1 MTDAL
6 VCEDVHVTYE
16 TPHGPVHALAGLSFR
31 VPTGESTAMLGRS
44 GSGKST
50 LLSVLA
56 TLRRPTSGRV
66 VVAGSETSTLRGR
79 SLGDFR
85 AHTIGMVFQRHHLD
99 PHMSALD
106 NVLYAWM
113 CAPGGVP
120 LRAARARAMVLLDE
134 LGIAECAH
142 RLPNQLSGGQGQRVA
157 IARAAFHEPAVLLAD
172 EPTGNL
178 DEETAGRVVDL
189 LADITRARRST
200 LVIVTHDDAVS
211 ARMDSVIRIT
221 QGRLESRAERS

>member
-1 MTDAL
+1 MTNAL
-6 VCEDVHVTYE
+6 ECENLHVTYE

-31 VPTGESTAMLGRS
+31 IAAGTSAAVLGRS

-50 LLSVLA
+50 LLSVMA

-66 VVAGSETSTLRGR
+66 VVAGNETSALGGR
-79 SLGDFR
+79 ALAEFR

-99 PHMSALD
+99 PQLSALD

-113 CAPGGVP
+113 CAPGRLS
-120 LRAARARAMVLLDE
+120 LRAARARSMMLLDE
-134 LGIAECAH
+134 LGIGECAH
-142 RLPNQLSGGQGQRVA
+142 RVPNQLSGGQGQRVA

-178 DEETAGRVVDL
+178 DEETAGMVVDL
-189 LADITRARRST
+189 LAAITRARGST
-200 LVIVTHDDAVS
+200 LVVVTHDSAVS
-211 ARMDSVIRIT
+211 ARLDSVIHIA
-221 QGRLESRAERS
+221 QGRLEAEVQGR